1 MTTHRIKVMIV
12 DDSAV
17 VRQTLGQI
25 VQSDGQLEL
34 VGAHSNPLFA
44 MKALEQVWPDVLV
57 LDVEMPGMDGITFL
71 KTLMKT
77 KPLPVIICSSLTTK
91 GAAMTLEA
99 MAAGAVE
106 IIAKPT
112 AGLKAHLHSI
122 GSEMLIAIKAAAK
135 ANMNRVFQRT
145 IADEKNTLIKTAQQ
159 LLLSTENVAMQ
170 QTTDRII
177 ALGTSTGGT
186 QVLEFIC
193 RALPVTVPGIVVVQ
207 HMPEA
212 FTRAFAER
220 LDKCSVVTV
229 KEAENNE
236 RILPGHVYI
245 ANGGLHLQ
253 IRRQGAYYYT
263 MLKDGPAVSRHK
275 PSVNVLF
282 DSVASSAGKN
292 AIGVILT
299 GMGDDGA
306 RGLLTM
312 RQAGAVTYAQDEH
325 SCVVYGMPKEAVKAG
340 AVQHILPLDQI
351 AEVLAAIRAA

>member
-1 MTTHRIKVMIV
+1 MSKPLIKVMII

-25 VQSDGQLEL
+25 VQSDAQLEL

-44 MKALEQVWPDVLV
+44 MKALEQVWPDVIV

-77 KPLPVIICSSLTTK
+77 KPVPVIICSSLTTK
-91 GAAMTLEA
+91 GAAMTLDA

-112 AGLKAHLHSI
+112 AGLKSHLESI
-122 GSEMLIAIKAAAK
+122 GSEMIMAIKTAAK
-135 ANMNRVFQRT
+135 ANVKRSFQRT
-145 IADEKNTLIKTAQQ
+145 PSDNNATLVKTAQQ
-159 LLLSTENVAMQ
+159 LLLSTENTALQ
-170 QTTDRII
+170 QTTDRLI
-177 ALGTSTGGT
+177 AIGTSTGGT

-220 LDKCSVVTV
+220 LDKCSAVNV
-229 KEAENNE
+229 KEAEHNE

-253 IRRQGAYYYT
+253 IRRQGAFYYT
-263 MLKDGPAVSRHK
+263 VLKDGPAVSRHK

-306 RGLLTM
+306 RGLLAM
-312 RQAGAVTYAQDEH
+312 RQAGAVTYGQDEQ
-325 SCVVYGMPKEAVKAG
+325 SCVVYGMPKEAVKLG
-340 AVQHILPLDQI
+340 AVQHTLSLEHIVELLR
-351 AEVLAAIRAA
+351 AIKAS

>member
-1 MTTHRIKVMIV
+1 MNNSPIKVMII

-25 VQSDGQLEL
+25 VQSDMQLEL
-34 VGAHSNPLFA
+34 IGAHSNPLFA
-44 MKALEQVWPDVLV
+44 MKALEQVWPDVIV

-71 KTLMKT
+71 KTIMKS

-91 GAAMTLEA
+91 GAAMTLDA

-112 AGLKAHLHSI
+112 AGLKNHLKSI
-122 GSEMLIAIKAAAK
+122 GSEMLTAIKIAAK
-135 ANMNRVFQRT
+135 ANVKRNVFRT
-145 IADEKNTLIKTAQQ
+145 GNEENASLVKTAQQ
-159 LLLSTENVAMQ
+159 LLLSSENTALQ
-170 QTTDRII
+170 QTTDRLI
-177 ALGTSTGGT
+177 AIGTSTGGT
-186 QVLEFIC
+186 QVLEYIC
-193 RALPVTVPGIVVVQ
+193 RALPISVPGIVVVQ

-220 LDKCSVVTV
+220 LDKCSAVTV

-245 ANGGLHLQ
+245 ANGGVHLQ
-253 IRRQGAYYYT
+253 IRRQGAFYYT
-263 MLKDGPAVSRHK
+263 LLKDGPAVSRHK

-306 RGLLTM
+306 RGLLAM
-312 RQAGAVTYAQDEH
+312 RQAGAVTYGQNEQ
-325 SCVVYGMPKEAVKAG
+325 SCVVYGMPKEAAKLG
-340 AVQHILPLDQI
+340 AVKHSLALEQITEILCKI
-351 AEVLAAIRAA
+351 KAV

>member
-1 MTTHRIKVMIV
+1 MQQPPIKVMIV

-25 VQSDGQLEL
+25 VQSDAQLEL

-44 MKALEQVWPDVLV
+44 MKALEQLWPDVLV

-91 GAAMTLEA
+91 GAEMTLEA
-99 MAAGAVE
+99 MTAGAVE

-112 AGLKAHLHSI
+112 AGLKAHLETI
-122 GSEMLIAIKAAAK
+122 GSQMLAAIKTAAK
-135 ANMNRVFQRT
+135 ANVKRLVNLPR
-145 IADEKNTLIKTAQQ
+145 ADVQTNLIKTAQQ
-159 LLLSTENVAMQ
+159 LLLSTEHVAMQ
-170 QTTDRII
+170 QTTDRLI
-177 ALGTSTGGT
+177 AIGTSTGGT
-186 QVLEFIC
+186 QVLEFLC

-220 LDKCSVVTV
+220 LDKCSAVTV

-236 RILPGHVYI
+236 RVLPGHVYI
-245 ANGGLHLQ
+245 ANGGMHLQ
-253 IRRQGAYYYT
+253 VRRQGAYYYT

-312 RQAGAVTYAQDEH
+312 RQAGAITYGQDEQ
-325 SCVVYGMPKEAVKAG
+325 SCVVYGMPKEAFKLG
-340 AVQHILPLDQI
+340 AVQHILPLADI
-351 AEVLAAIRAA
+351 VELLCSIKAS

>member
-1 MTTHRIKVMIV
+1 MSTHRIKVMIV

-25 VQSDGQLEL
+25 VQSDTQLEL

-71 KTLMKT
+71 KTLMKS
-77 KPLPVIICSSLTTK
+77 KPLPVIICSSLTTQ

-122 GSEMLIAIKAAAK
+122 GSEMLIAIKTAAK
-135 ANMNRVFQRT
+135 ANMNRVFQRPILDDKT
-145 IADEKNTLIKTAQQ
+145 TLIKTAQQ

-170 QTTDRII
+170 HTTDRII

-306 RGLLTM
+306 RGLLSM
-312 RQAGAVTYAQDEH
+312 RHAGAVTYAQDEH